1 MNDICSEQFMAVH
14 QSQEQ
19 QYCKEKQYLFVKK
32 KYNNCKLYKL
42 T

>member
-32 KYNNCKLYKL
+32 NIIIVNFIN
-42 T
+42 